1 MMRRLLV
8 GVGQVS
14 LEELGHT
21 EGTNLV
27 LSEDGDHLGV
37 GSEVL
42 LVLGVLQLVGLDVG
56 PEPVT
61 TSGLESFSSFL
72 APTRSASSLERARGL
87 VSPDPLGILSF
98 WVLTVFI
105 LCLYSSI

>member
-1 MMRRLLV
+1 MMRCLLV
-8 GVGQVS
+8 GVGQVG

-56 PEPVT
+56 PEPLDHLGPGELLVLLG
-61 TSGLESFSSFL
+61 SDQIGQFL
-72 APTRSASSLERARGL
+72 AEVERLGESGSLWHFE
-87 VSPDPLGILSF
+87 IF
-98 WVLTVFI
+98 LTNFI
-105 LCLYSSI
+105 LCI